1 MKFIFATD
9 LHMHNFTDFSTPD
22 EEYITSRFYEQA
34 KALEKTY
41 DIARKND
48 APLIIGGD
56 VFHRRGSVK
65 TEVFNKVFEIISRNN
80 DIETYILRGNHDS
93 VTNSLYT
100 QTSLEPISKLDNV
113 HLFSEPYQLR
123 MEPENGETINISFL
137 PYGDETE
144 DMKEFLD
151 TTVGTLKDKP
161 GTNILVGHIGLEGAT
176 QGKHSHR
183 LSGAFG
189 LGDLHP
195 EFYDF
200 ILLGHYHKRQGIN
213 SKNPNH
219 LYGGS
224 FMQHNF
230 GDEGQDTGVHLID
243 TEEMTTT
250 FIPIDTPQ
258 FVTIDGKNIP
268 DNLEDLIRNNYVR
281 FVGNSEEVKAVDRL
295 EDITDFDFS
304 NIRVELQRDYNHEAR
319 MGLDASMSEEEI
331 VRNFAE
337 QKFPNSIEEALECL
351 NEAQQ
356 HV

>member
-1 MKFIFATD
+1 MKYIFATD

-22 EEYITSRFYEQA
+22 EEYITSRFEEQIL
-34 KALEKTY
+34 ALGTVYK
-41 DIARKND
+41 IAREHD
-48 APLIIGGD
+48 ATLIIGGD

-65 TEVFNKVFEIISRNN
+65 TEVFNKVFETISGNS

-100 QTSLEPISKLDNV
+100 QTSLEPLNKLDNV
-113 HLFSEPYQLR
+113 YLFSEPYNLR
-123 MEPENGETINISFL
+123 EEPESGEVVNITFL
-137 PYGDETE
+137 PYGDEIE
-144 DMKEFLD
+144 EMKEFIN
-151 TTVGTLKDKP
+151 TTVETLKRTK
-161 GTNILVGHIGLEGAT
+161 GTNIFVGHIGLEGAT

-195 EFYDF
+195 DFYDF

-213 SKNPNH
+213 PKNPNH
-219 LYGGS
+219 LYGGG

-230 GDEGQDTGVHLID
+230 GDEGQDKGVHLID

-258 FVTIDGKNIP
+258 FITIDGKNIP
-268 DNLEDLIRNNYVR
+268 DNLEELIRNNYVR

-295 EDITDFDFS
+295 KDITDFDFS

-319 MGLDASMSEEEI
+319 MGLDATMTEEEI
-331 VRNFAE
+331 VRNYAE
-337 QKFPNSIEEALECL
+337 QKFPNSIK
-351 NEAQQ
+351 
-356 HV
+356 

>member
-9 LHMHNFTDFSTPD
+9 LHMHNFTDFSIPD
-22 EEYITSRFYEQA
+22 EEYITSRFYEQIV
-34 KALEKTY
+34 ALEKTY

-48 APLIIGGD
+48 ATLIIGGD

-65 TEVFNKVFEIISRNN
+65 TEVFNKVFETISRNN

-93 VTNSLYT
+93 VTNSLYS
-100 QTSLEPISKLDNV
+100 QSSLEPLSKIGNV
-113 HLFSEPYQLR
+113 HVITKPCH
-123 MEPENGETINISFL
+123 MVGEEGEVNITFL
-137 PYGDETE
+137 PYGDEIIE
-144 DMKEFLD
+144 MKEFLN
-151 TTVGTLKDKP
+151 TISKDYRGVKE
-161 GTNILVGHIGLEGAT
+161 TQMLVAHIGLEGAT

-295 EDITDFDFS
+295 KDITDFDLS

-319 MGLDASMSEEEI
+319 MGLDATMSEEEI
-331 VRNFAE
+331 VRNFAK

-356 HV
+356 YV